1 MNIQEQIASLLTKRL
16 QITLSGKIEN
26 LQVIDWKAIVEK
38 HEALMEKIEEMEDEE
53 AGDYLIDHES
63 ELMQI
68 TENFM
73 NDACDEKVEDEKW
86 LPIGLLGLPD
96 DADNF
101 AVIKNSGLLLLDRS
115 KSKTEVTP
123 VIHFYKGKVQTVAS
137 SIEEL
142 QIKTL
147 DS

>member
-1 MNIQEQIASLLTKRL
+1 MNIQEQIASLMTKRL

-26 LQVIDWKAIVEK
+26 LQVIDWKTIVEK
-38 HEALMEKIEEMEDEE
+38 HEALMEQIEEMEDEE
-53 AGDYLIDHES
+53 AGDYLIEHES

-86 LPIGLLGLPD
+86 LPFGLLGLPD

-101 AVIKNSGLLLLDRS
+101 AVTKNNGLLVLDLT
-115 KSKTEVTP
+115 KAKTGTIP
-123 VIHFYKGKVQTVAS
+123 VLHFYKGKTQVVATS
-137 SIEEL
+137 LEEL
-142 QIKTL
+142 QIEEM
-147 DS
+147 